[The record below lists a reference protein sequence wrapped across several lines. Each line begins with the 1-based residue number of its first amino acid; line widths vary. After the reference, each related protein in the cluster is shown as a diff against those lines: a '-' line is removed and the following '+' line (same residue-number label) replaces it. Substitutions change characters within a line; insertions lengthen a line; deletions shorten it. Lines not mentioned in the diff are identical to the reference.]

1 MIIHKLGFVFPQL
14 GALNWPQM
22 SPRCV
27 DCMWGPRCCAFC
39 RHWWSMDV
47 MDWTM
52 RVGYIKH
59 LQIKQATKSN
69 NSNNNNNNNK
79 KKKTDF
85 STKQLIAPVGHEYT
99 SQCFNCFNFPEFPYR
114 TPLGSRCWHHP
125 WYPPGASPM
134 GTISASPKK
143 PLNKPLCFFLNK
155 KHGD

>member
-1 MIIHKLGFVFPQL
+1 MMIIHKLGFVFPQL
-14 GALNWPQM
+14 GALSWPQM

-69 NSNNNNNNNK
+69 NSDNNNNNNTNK
-79 KKKTDF
+79 QTF
-85 STKQLIAPVGHEYT
+85 LLNSWLPRLVTIT
-99 SQCFNCFNFPEFPYR
+99 SQCCPISQFPRVSLPHSSRISMLAPSMVPTWCFTN
-114 TPLGSRCWHHP
+114 GHNIC
-125 WYPPGASPM
+125 
-134 GTISASPKK
+134 IPKK
-143 PLNKPLCFFLNK
+143 TSE
-155 KHGD
+155 